1 MKETL
6 FQIDLKDY
14 RISKTFLTFASFRL
28 CGKIKKM
35 KTEIVHIANNSFA
48 LAATETDL
56 LQLLAD
62 KINYLIVNDF
72 NKLISIL
79 YRADINETKLN
90 IILSEN
96 RNEDAGKLIA
106 LLFIE
111 RQKIGRA
118 SCRERV

>member
-1 MKETL
+1 MKN
-6 FQIDLKDY
+6 
-14 RISKTFLTFASFRL
+14 
-28 CGKIKKM
+28 
-35 KTEIVHIANNSFA
+35 EIVHIANNSFA

-111 RQKIGRA
+111 RQMQKIISRQETRDNLNGD
-118 SCRERV
+118 SEEEKW

>member
-1 MKETL
+1 MKN
-6 FQIDLKDY
+6 
-14 RISKTFLTFASFRL
+14 
-28 CGKIKKM
+28 
-35 KTEIVHIANNSFA
+35 EIVHIANNSFA

-111 RQKIGRA
+111 RQMQKIKSRQETRDNLNGD
-118 SCRERV
+118 SEEEKW

>member
-1 MKETL
+1 MKN
-6 FQIDLKDY
+6 
-14 RISKTFLTFASFRL
+14 
-28 CGKIKKM
+28 
-35 KTEIVHIANNSFA
+35 EIVHIANNSFA
-48 LAATETDL
+48 LTATETDL

-111 RQKIGRA
+111 RQMQKIKSRQETRDNLNGD
-118 SCRERV
+118 SEEEKW

>member
-1 MKETL
+1 MKN
-6 FQIDLKDY
+6 
-14 RISKTFLTFASFRL
+14 
-28 CGKIKKM
+28 
-35 KTEIVHIANNSFA
+35 EIVHIANNSFA
-48 LAATETDL
+48 LAATEIDL

-96 RNEDAGKLIA
+96 KNEDAGKLIA

-111 RQKIGRA
+111 RQIQKIKSRQETRDNLNWD
-118 SCRERV
+118 SEEEKW

>member
-1 MKETL
+1 MKN
-6 FQIDLKDY
+6 
-14 RISKTFLTFASFRL
+14 
-28 CGKIKKM
+28 
-35 KTEIVHIANNSFA
+35 EIVHIANSSFA
-48 LAATETDL
+48 LHATEIDL

-79 YRADINETKLN
+79 YRADINESKLN

-111 RQKIGRA
+111 RQMQKIKSREETRA
-118 SCRERV
+118 NLNLDSEEEKW

>member
-1 MKETL
+1 MKN
-6 FQIDLKDY
+6 
-14 RISKTFLTFASFRL
+14 
-28 CGKIKKM
+28 
-35 KTEIVHIANNSFA
+35 EIVHIANNSFA

-96 RNEDAGKLIA
+96 KNEDAGKLIA

-111 RQKIGRA
+111 RQMQKIKSRQETRDNLNGD
-118 SCRERV
+118 SEEEKW